1 MANLLIDLGEVSGQ
15 PADVPAPARRDWFR
29 AVRGTVTALTVGLL
43 ATLAAGS
50 RLPQPDRPTVVPAQF
65 GDATMRGRDTLFV
78 VSGTGDARD
87 RIVTAYRLP
96 DATPVSRTPVTLPG
110 AITSLHLAGD
120 ILLVTH
126 QTDTS
131 AGDTTVALVAGT
143 GRQLWR
149 HVARVITFTEGDRL
163 ALLLDQAG
171 GPVGQRWFAVNVGN
185 GAVAW
190 SHGLPPYAATDLVY
204 ADGDVPSRVVTA
216 TPGGHVEVRDAESGV
231 LTAVA
236 DLPVQRRWRDHGIY
250 LWAVDD
256 LLLLGGTTGIDAYN
270 LADLALR
277 WSNTIDLTQYF
288 VAPGCGDMLCLAG
301 RFGGLQVLD
310 PRTGRARWS
319 AERWAIVQRAG
330 RYMLV
335 NQSAGPGRDRPLIV
349 VDADTGRQTGTFG
362 AWQPVGEAL
371 PDGRVIAVRERPG
384 DRDVRYAVLDPATA
398 SVRVLGVADGVTA
411 DCQPAANRLVCRR
424 LDASIGV
431 WPLEP

>member
-1 MANLLIDLGEVSGQ
+1 MADLVIDLGEVSGQ
-15 PADVPAPARRDWFR
+15 PADAPAPARRGWFR
-29 AVRGTVTALTVGLL
+29 AARGAVTALTVGLL
-43 ATLAAGS
+43 ATLTAGS
-50 RLPQPDRPTVVPAQF
+50 RLPQPDPPTIVPARF
-65 GDATMRGRDTLFV
+65 GDATMYGRDMLFV
-78 VSGTGDARD
+78 ISGAGEARD
-87 RIVTAYRLP
+87 RLVSAYRLP
-96 DATPVSRTPVTLPG
+96 GATPVARTPVTLAG
-110 AITSLHLAGD
+110 AITSLHLAGG

-126 QTDTS
+126 QTDT
-131 AGDTTVALVAGT
+131 AGDTTVALAAGT
-143 GRQLWR
+143 GRELWR
-149 HVARVITFTEGDRL
+149 HVARLITFTAGERL

-171 GPVGQRWFAVNVGN
+171 GPVGQRWLAVDVGS

-190 SHGLPPYAATDLVY
+190 SHELPPYAATDLVY
-204 ADGDVPSRVVTA
+204 ADGDAPSRVVTA
-216 TPGGHVEVRDAESGV
+216 TPGGHVEVRDAQTGV

-256 LLLLGGTTGIDAYN
+256 LLLLGGTTGIDAYD

-310 PRTGRARWS
+310 PDTGRARWT
-319 AERWAIVQRAG
+319 AERWAITQRAG

-349 VDADTGRQTGTFG
+349 AEADTGRQTGAFG
-362 AWQPVGEAL
+362 AWQPIGEAL

-384 DRDVRYAVLDPATA
+384 DQHVRYAVLDPATLT
-398 SVRVLGVADGVTA
+398 VRVLGVAEGVTA
-411 DCQPAANRLVCRR
+411 DCQTAGNRLVCRR
-424 LDASIGV
+424 VDASIGV
-431 WPLEP
+431 WSLEP